1 MTVIERNGMPAA
13 ELGNLA
19 WRKSR
24 YSGANGGNCV
34 EVAAT
39 RSGNVAV
46 RHSRE
51 PEGPALIYSQDEFW
65 ALIQGVR
72 DGEFDSMLRDG
83 RRATSGG
90 PMPPSDVELDGSAM
104 DREEVVVELARNGG
118 SDPS

>member
-13 ELGNLA
+13 ELGDLA

-72 DGEFDSMLRDG
+72 DGEFDSMLRNG
-83 RRATSGG
+83 RQAVRDAA
-90 PMPPSDVELDGSAM
+90 SAGIESETPT
-104 DREEVVVELARNGG
+104 R
-118 SDPS
+118 